1 MLFSIDLYYQKDFK
15 FCCFYRSHGFF
26 SSINEGMF
34 TGIKIPL
41 YRFGSNSILD
51 DGCAGRI
58 SCVLEGE
65 EEESVLDS
73 IVLAQVWSI
82 VNYNV
87 ATCRFLS
94 LIYMNFL
101 DLQWEDR
108 MWKYGFLII
117 LQIQFHLASLL

>member
-1 MLFSIDLYYQKDFK
+1 MD
-15 FCCFYRSHGFF
+15 FF

-73 IVLAQVWSI
+73 VVLAQVWSI

-87 ATCRFLS
+87 GTCRFLS

-108 MWKYGFLII
+108 MWKGLFRYDVTASEIKVFVI
-117 LQIQFHLASLL
+117 L

>member
-1 MLFSIDLYYQKDFK
+1 MVTVKQFQDGNFLSQCSPFSVQ
-15 FCCFYRSHGFF
+15 
-26 SSINEGMF
+26 
-34 TGIKIPL
+34 GIKIPL

-73 IVLAQVWSI
+73 IVLAQ
-82 VNYNV
+82 
-87 ATCRFLS
+87 
-94 LIYMNFL
+94 
-101 DLQWEDR
+101 WEDR

>member
-1 MLFSIDLYYQKDFK
+1 MAVEWIPKDIKGNDVDLSIYKGKVLLVINVASKCGLTNSNYDELNQLYQNYKDQVVQFVQ
-15 FCCFYRSHGFF
+15 
-26 SSINEGMF
+26 GMF
-34 TGIKIPL
+34 YL
-41 YRFGSNSILD
+41 LD

-73 IVLAQVWSI
+73 IVLAQ
-82 VNYNV
+82 
-87 ATCRFLS
+87 
-94 LIYMNFL
+94 
-101 DLQWEDR
+101 WEDR